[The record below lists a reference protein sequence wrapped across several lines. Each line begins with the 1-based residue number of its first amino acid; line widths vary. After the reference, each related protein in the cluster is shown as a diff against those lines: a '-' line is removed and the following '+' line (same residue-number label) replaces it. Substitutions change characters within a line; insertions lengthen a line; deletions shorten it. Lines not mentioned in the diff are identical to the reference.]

1 MDRGPFRSRTN
12 PSEHD
17 GSTGTA
23 RAVVLW
29 GWGLALAAARRAGCN
44 RHDDDVDL
52 HAVAG
57 RGVRQRSR
65 DYRRDGDGRVY
76 PRPALLVGRHDGG
89 DGDLPSDP
97 HHSDRRLQVSA
108 RRHLPDRVDHAVR
121 RAFHVDY
128 RICTPVGCT
137 GALRAQRHPGSLP
150 ACTGNRRRARVAGAG
165 WSGTGR
171 QA

>member
-1 MDRGPFRSRTN
+1 MDRGSFRPRTN

-57 RGVRQRSR
+57 RGVRQRSS

-89 DGDLPSDP
+89 DGDLPRSEE
-97 HHSDRRLQVSA
+97 RRVGEGGRTGGG
-108 RRHLPDRVDHAVR
+108 RRPWKKR
-121 RAFHVDY
+121 RETREDENT
-128 RICTPVGCT
+128 R
-137 GALRAQRHPGSLP
+137 
-150 ACTGNRRRARVAGAG
+150 
-165 WSGTGR
+165 W
-171 QA
+171 